1 MREEIKE
8 LRKLGQMPTE
18 LIQNDETIM
27 DKIKRYDELL
37 SKIVLPIDYDEA
49 MVLVKLFPEG
59 FFYDLHWDLLKLIES
74 ILPNISEEKYLD
86 LINECPSPEWKE
98 LLAQRF
104 QNWLEL
110 KKV

>member
-1 MREEIKE
+1 MRKEIKE
-8 LRKLGQMPTE
+8 LKRLGQMPTE
-18 LIQNDETIM
+18 SIQDDYTIM
-27 DKIKRYDELL
+27 DKIKQYDELL
-37 SKIVLPIDYDEA
+37 SKIELPIDYDEA
-49 MVLVKLFPEG
+49 IVLVKLFPEG

-98 LLAQRF
+98 LLTQRF
-104 QNWLEL
+104 QNWLES